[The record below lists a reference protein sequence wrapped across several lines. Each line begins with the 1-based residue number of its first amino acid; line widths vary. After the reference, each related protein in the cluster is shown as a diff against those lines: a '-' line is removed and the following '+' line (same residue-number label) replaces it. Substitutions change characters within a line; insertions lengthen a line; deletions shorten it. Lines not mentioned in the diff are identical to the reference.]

1 MRARLNFPAR
11 RDRRRKRVRWCSP
24 SPLRQFEQVAKPP
37 GVDGFCRR
45 AREKAVAGRKRV
57 PALQWARPA
66 GEALI
71 RNALRRRRRARNN
84 RRFADDVTEERQ
96 TKA

>member
-11 RDRRRKRVRWCSP
+11 RDRRRKRVRWCLP

-45 AREKAVAGRKRV
+45 AREKRSPDESASLPSNGRAP
-57 PALQWARPA
+57 PA
-66 GEALI
+66 
-71 RNALRRRRRARNN
+71 RR
-84 RRFADDVTEERQ
+84 
-96 TKA
+96 